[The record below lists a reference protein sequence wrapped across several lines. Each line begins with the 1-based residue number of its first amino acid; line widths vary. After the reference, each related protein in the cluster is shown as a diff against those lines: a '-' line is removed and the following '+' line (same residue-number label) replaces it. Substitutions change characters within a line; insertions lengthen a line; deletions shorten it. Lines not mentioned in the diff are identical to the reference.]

1 MGGSLRNCM
10 ESVARRY
17 RNILILREDNLTALR
32 HFLAGRGYVARL
44 VNACFNLFCK
54 FARVNIRFFKRI
66 RTKKNSPATD
76 ITSLPCCDAS
86 AAPFRR
92 RCALIAE
99 TSVPQC
105 LHYRVK
111 ERAAQLRH
119 LGWAVEQCSWHDFD
133 AAMRALQLSSCVI
146 FYRVPMLKRVP
157 ELFAEARRL
166 GLPIIFDIDDLIF
179 DRTLY
184 ADYLRSQTLEGKEI
198 NGLLN
203 LADMY
208 RKSMDA
214 ADTLMASTL
223 SLGELLPS
231 DKGKKPCFVVH
242 NSVADSL
249 HNIAQGL
256 CDRPARDDGEIRMF
270 YGSGSR
276 THDADFAL
284 IAEALLE
291 AMRENAH
298 LHLYLHG
305 YLELIPDFENC
316 AERVHHIT
324 FLDKQTY
331 YQVIAEYDIA
341 LMPLEASIFNDA
353 KSNIKYQEA
362 SIFGIPSIVSPCAD
376 FVEAVTDGVDGFIAH
391 NSAQWHSAILKLA
404 ASHELRVAMGKKA
417 RQNVLARYGYQ
428 HVAESELSA
437 ALPVAPVSVAP
448 RVLLVNVLFG
458 LSSFGGATMVVEDT
472 ARELRRQGFD
482 VYVFSTL
489 RVHGIPQGTLVR
501 YAWNGVTVIAFN
513 DCLGDG
519 EEKNSHIEHLFRRA
533 LRAVCPELVHIHCIQ
548 GMGLGLL
555 QTCRSAKIPY
565 VITMH
570 DAWWIC
576 PRQFMM
582 DKDEHYCEQKHV
594 KPEICRARCD
604 LSDAKLYS
612 RRLQMREA
620 VKRAEA
626 IFAPSEF
633 YAAFAR
639 RNFPRDAHKINV
651 NRNGIHSSH
660 GLRAPRKAGPV
671 RFGYLGGKAY
681 HKGYFFLA
689 ETLRSLGRT
698 DFEVLLVDVHTAFG
712 KGAMTGSENR
722 HLWQDMRVSILPFMQ
737 HDAMDSVY
745 AQLDVLLFPSLWDES
760 FGLTVREAIVRDIF
774 VVAADCGGPSEAIV
788 HGENGLLF
796 PKGDKAAFSRHLH
809 HILDNKDVFTSYRTS
824 NFGDVISIESQ
835 TRELAFAYERIIERE
850 KA

>member
-1 MGGSLRNCM
+1 MAHRC
-10 ESVARRY
+10 

-32 HFLAGRGYVARL
+32 HFLSDSGYVARL
-44 VNACFNLFCK
+44 TNACFNLFCK
-54 FARVNIRFFKRI
+54 FARVTIRFFRRI
-66 RTKKNSPATD
+66 RTQKALPAAD
-76 ITSLPCCDAS
+76 ITSLPCCEGS
-86 AAPFRR
+86 AALFRR
-92 RCALIAE
+92 SCALIAE
-99 TSVPQC
+99 TSIPQC

-184 ADYLRSQTLEGKEI
+184 ADYLHSQTLEGEEVS
-198 NGLLN
+198 GLLN

-214 ADTLMASTL
+214 ADTLMASTIT
-223 SLGELLPS
+223 LGQLLPP
-231 DKGKKPCFVVH
+231 DKTKGQCFVVH

-249 HNIAQGL
+249 RALAQGV
-256 CDRPARDDGEIRMF
+256 CDKPAREDGEIRMF

-291 AMRENAH
+291 AMRENER

-305 YLELIPDFENC
+305 YLALIPDFESC
-316 AERVHHIT
+316 GERVHRIA

-331 YQVIAEYDIA
+331 YQAIAEYDIA

-362 SIFGIPSIVSPCAD
+362 SIFGIPSIVSPRAD
-376 FVEAVTDGVDGFIAH
+376 FLEAVTDGVDGFIAH
-391 NSAQWHSAILKLA
+391 TSTQWRNAILKLA
-404 ASHELRVAMGKKA
+404 ASHELRVAMGEKA
-417 RQNVLARYGYQ
+417 RQNILARYACQ
-428 HVAESELSA
+428 HVAEKELCT
-437 ALPVAPVSVAP
+437 ALPVAPASAAP
-448 RVLLVNVLFG
+448 RILLVNVLFG

-472 ARELRRQGFD
+472 ARELRQQGFD

-501 YAWNGVTVIAFN
+501 YAWNGVTVIAVN
-513 DCLGDG
+513 GCLGDG
-519 EEKNSHIEHLFRRA
+519 EEKSSPIERLFRHA
-533 LRAVCPELVHIHCIQ
+533 LRATCPELVHIHCIQ

-555 QTCRSAKIPY
+555 QICRSVKIPY
-565 VITMH
+565 VITVH

-582 DKDEHYCEQKHV
+582 DTNEHYCAQETV
-594 KPEICRARCD
+594 RPEICRARCG
-604 LSDAKLYS
+604 LSDARLYS

-620 VKRAEA
+620 VKQAEA

-633 YAAFAR
+633 YAALVR
-639 RNFPRDAHKINV
+639 RNFPHDVYKTSI
-651 NRNGIHSSH
+651 NRNGIHRPH
-660 GLRAPRKAGPV
+660 GSRAPRKAGPI

-712 KGAMTGSENR
+712 KGAMTENENQR
-722 HLWQDMRVSILPFMQ
+722 LWQGMRVNILPFMQ
-737 HDAMDSVY
+737 HDAMDAVY
-745 AQLDVLLFPSLWDES
+745 AQMDVLLFPSLWDES

-809 HILDNKDVFTSYRTS
+809 HVLDNKDVFSAYRTS
-824 NFGDVISIESQ
+824 NYGDVISVESQ
-835 TRELAFAYERIIERE
+835 ARELAATYERIIGRE
-850 KA
+850 KE

>member
-1 MGGSLRNCM
+1 M
-10 ESVARRY
+10 ARRY

-32 HFLAGRGYVARL
+32 HFLAGKGHVARL
-44 VNACFNLFCK
+44 TNACFNISCK
-54 FARVNIRFFKRI
+54 FARVSMRVFRCM
-66 RTKKNSPATD
+66 RTKKPLPATD
-76 ITSLPCCDAS
+76 ITCLPRCDVS
-86 AAPFRR
+86 AAPFRK

-99 TSVPQC
+99 TSIPQC

-111 ERAAQLRH
+111 ERTAQLQH

-133 AAMRALQLSSCVI
+133 AAMRALQLASCVI
-146 FYRVPMLKRVP
+146 FYRVPMLNHVP

-179 DRTLY
+179 DRTRY
-184 ADYLRSQTLEGKEI
+184 ADYLRAQTLEDEEVK
-198 NGLLN
+198 GLLN

-208 RKSMDA
+208 HKSMDA
-214 ADTLMASTL
+214 ADILMTSTTTL
-223 SLGELLPS
+223 GQLLPS
-231 DKGKKPCFVVH
+231 DRAKKHGFVVH

-249 HNIAQGL
+249 RDIAQGL
-256 CDRPARDDGEIRMF
+256 CDRPAREDGEIRMF

-284 IAEALLE
+284 IAAALLE
-291 AMRENAH
+291 AMHENEH

-305 YLELIPDFENC
+305 YLELIPDFESC
-316 AERVHHIT
+316 AERVHRIA

-331 YQVIAEYDIA
+331 YRVIAEYDIA

-362 SIFGIPSIVSPCAD
+362 SIFGIPSIVSPRAD
-376 FVEAVTDGVDGFIAH
+376 FLEAITDGVDAFIAH
-391 NSAQWHSAILKLA
+391 SSTQWRNAILKLA
-404 ASHELRVAMGKKA
+404 ASHELRVTMGEKA
-417 RQNVLARYGYQ
+417 RQNVLARYACR
-428 HVAESELSA
+428 HVAEKELHA
-437 ALPVAPVSVAP
+437 ALPKAPTSVAP

-472 ARELRRQGFD
+472 AQELRRQGFE

-489 RVHGIPQGTLVR
+489 RVHGIQQGTLVR
-501 YAWNGVTVIAFN
+501 YAWNGVTVIAVN
-513 DCLGDG
+513 DCLGD
-519 EEKNSHIEHLFRRA
+519 EEKKNSPVERMFRRA

-555 QTCRSAKIPY
+555 QSCRSARIPY

-582 DKDEHYCEQKHV
+582 DKNEHYCAQKTVH
-594 KPEICRARCD
+594 PEICRARCS
-604 LSDAKLYS
+604 LSDARLYS

-620 VKRAEA
+620 VKWAEA

-633 YAAFAR
+633 YATFVR
-639 RNFPRDAHKINV
+639 RNFPHDAHKIGV
-651 NRNGIHSSH
+651 NRNGIHCPPRSNT
-660 GLRAPRKAGPV
+660 PRKAGPI

-689 ETLRSLGRT
+689 ETLRDLGRT

-712 KGAMTGSENR
+712 KGAMTESENR
-722 HLWQDMRVSILPFMQ
+722 RLWQDMRVSILPFVQ
-737 HDAMDSVY
+737 HGAIDAVY
-745 AQLDVLLFPSLWDES
+745 AQMDVLLFPSLWDES

-774 VVAADCGGPSEAIV
+774 VVAADCGGPSEAIE
-788 HGENGLLF
+788 HGKNGLLF

-809 HILDNKDVFTSYRTS
+809 HILDNKDVFASYRTT
-824 NFGDVISIESQ
+824 NFGDVISVESQ
-835 TRELAFAYERIIERE
+835 AKELAAAYERIIGRE
-850 KA
+850 KE